1 MVYVTGL
8 KKQPFIELTW
18 TFIEEFIVWYVS
30 YEALDALSQISEAD
44 SLNNKS
50 SGIAKTVRISW
61 RA

>member
-18 TFIEEFIVWYVS
+18 TFIEEFIMWYVS